1 MPLEPQTPNPQS
13 PEPPPPQNQYP
24 QEPPTPN
31 QQNPNPAT
39 LEPTPSQNQIPN
51 TPYQPFAEKYRAT
64 SFSSLVGQDTA
75 IETIKDFIQN
85 FPKTK
90 KRALLLHG
98 PAGTGKTSIALAAA
112 KEFDLEVLE
121 LNASD
126 LRNRAQ
132 LEERLKPASQQ
143 QSLFKNKG
151 KILLMDEVDGVT
163 GSDRGGIPE
172 LVRLIK
178 ETKHPIIMTCNDVW
192 QSKLSPVR
200 SQSQLIELR
209 PLSTQTIAALLTKVS
224 LQESIKENQ
233 HFLNQIAIKSQG
245 DIRAALN
252 DLQAYAS
259 GDNPLD
265 PDVDEKRDVEESIF
279 NILKKIFKDRDDV
292 RNLFDSSSLSLDEI
306 LLWIEENTPREYHNE
321 ALAKAMLALAN
332 ADRFRGRIYKNQSWR
347 FLVYQNLFQSNGIS
361 FAKPAPLDGFTKYER
376 PKRILKIWLNNQKIA
391 KKKTLAQKLARHT
404 HTNTKRALKDINLL
418 KPVLQQT
425 QVQEQLRLS
434 DDERAFL
441 EK

>member
-1 MPLEPQTPNPQS
+1 M
-13 PEPPPPQNQYP
+13 
-24 QEPPTPN
+24 
-31 QQNPNPAT
+31 
-39 LEPTPSQNQIPN
+39 IPN
-51 TPYQPFAEKYRAT
+51 NPYQPFAEKYRAS

-75 IETIKDFIQN
+75 IATIKEFIQN

-98 PAGTGKTSIALAAA
+98 PAGTGKTSLALAAA

-132 LEERLKPASQQ
+132 LEERLKPASQN

-151 KILLMDEVDGVT
+151 KLLLMDEVDGVT

-209 PLSTQTIAALLTKVS
+209 PLSTATIAALLTKVS

-245 DIRAALN
+245 DLRAALN

-265 PDVDEKRDVEESIF
+265 PETDEKRDVEESIF

-321 ALAKAMLALAN
+321 TLAKAMMALAN

-361 FAKPAPLDGFTKYER
+361 FAKPTPLEGFTKYER

-418 KPVLQQT
+418 KPVLQQQT
-425 QVQEQLRLS
+425 VQEQLRLS
-434 DDERAFL
+434 DDEVAFL